1 MPTIAVSR
9 RAIEGIRTS
18 AVERVASRQLSSSSQ
33 SPTTQPAPGPSTDN
47 ASQASSS
54 SQGYYKIT
62 LLRSA
67 ISLGDRKKGTLTS
80 LGIHRRMQ
88 TVYHPTHPS
97 FAGKILAVKELVKVE
112 NVGKD
117 AVRTKTEQRR
127 ERRPV
132 RGFKV
137 VGGLDDRNLERI
149 CELGLPNKY
158 YLVIVNWKLLG
169 VMPCQVTHKVANF
182 VNVAIALVR
191 CLRASFL

>member
-1 MPTIAVSR
+1 MSAARMPTIAFSR

-18 AVERVASRQLSSSSQ
+18 AVKRVASRQLSSSSQ

-47 ASQASSS
+47 ASPAPSS

-88 TVYHPTHPS
+88 TVYHPHSPE

-149 CELGLPNKY
+149 
-158 YLVIVNWKLLG
+158 
-169 VMPCQVTHKVANF
+169 
-182 VNVAIALVR
+182 
-191 CLRASFL
+191 